1 MSCVLCCVELS
12 YVVCSKFK
20 LLAQVQQVE
29 GLWGVKSNC
38 GFVAPPSYPSKHV
51 DRATGNCNRGVTCI
65 ESIGAE
71 NDGDNWPVHVLTR
84 KFPWSFPVRFSA
96 RARQVQASFHVS
108 IHSLTYFFELSQQIA
123 LSSFL
128 SFFLSNITT
137 TPQSQR
143 TYSASQHKRSIETE
157 TIGSNGC
164 PGT

>member
-1 MSCVLCCVELS
+1 LSCVLCCVELS

-20 LLAQVQQVE
+20 LLAQVRQVE

-96 RARQVQASFHVS
+96 RACQVQASFHVS
-108 IHSLTYFFELSQQIA
+108 IHSLSYFFQLSQQIA
-123 LSSFL
+123 LPSFL
-128 SFFLSNITT
+128 FFSLQHSSNTTITT
-137 TPQSQR
+137 HLFSQP
-143 TYSASQHKRSIETE
+143 ASQ
-157 TIGSNGC
+157 
-164 PGT
+164 PA